1 MNLKSIFIL
10 SLFTISFVFTAHF
23 AATARAADAE
33 DGFKPIFNGKDL
45 DGWDGNPDFWS
56 VKDGAITGQTT
67 KEKPTRGNT
76 FIVWRQGELDDFEL
90 RLDYKI
96 IGGNSGIQYRSF
108 KADGPDEWRIGGY
121 QADFEAGDT
130 FSGICYGERF
140 RGILSLRGKKTI
152 LTVGDDGKLKKE
164 VEDFAKDADIAKAI
178 KKEDWN
184 SYRIVARNFNL
195 THYINGV
202 KTTQVIDR
210 DRKTRRAEGLLALQL
225 HAGPPMN
232 VQFKNIRIKELTKR
246 NRNETNTKK
255 GENKNK

>member
-1 MNLKSIFIL
+1 MTILGLAALVSAFAGQALAADAGKGFKSIF
-10 SLFTISFVFTAHF
+10 
-23 AATARAADAE
+23 
-33 DGFKPIFNGKDL
+33 DGKTLKGWNGDPK
-45 DGWDGNPDFWS
+45 FWS
-56 VKDGAITGQTT
+56 VQDGAITGKTT
-67 KEKPTRGNT
+67 KENPTKGNT
-76 FIVWRQGELDDFEL
+76 FIIWEGKTGNFDL

-202 KTTQVIDR
+202 KTTQFIDR

-232 VQFKNIRIKELTKR
+232 VQFKNIRIKELPKR

>member
-1 MNLKSIFIL
+1 MKKIITTMGLAAFVLAGQAVAAEKGFEKIFDGKTLK
-10 SLFTISFVFTAHF
+10 
-23 AATARAADAE
+23 
-33 DGFKPIFNGKDL
+33 
-45 DGWDGNPDFWS
+45 GWNGNPKFWS

-67 KEKPTRGNT
+67 KENPTKGNT
-76 FIVWRQGELDDFEL
+76 FIIWEGKTGNFDL

-140 RGILSLRGKKTI
+140 RGILSLRGKKTT

-164 VEDFAKDADIAKAI
+164 VEEFAKDADIAKAI

-195 THYINGV
+195 THYINDV
-202 KTTQVIDR
+202 KTTQVVDR
-210 DRKTRRAEGLLALQL
+210 DRKTRRRSRMRSRPDL
-225 HAGPPMN
+225 
-232 VQFKNIRIKELTKR
+232 
-246 NRNETNTKK
+246 
-255 GENKNK
+255 

>member
-1 MNLKSIFIL
+1 MKK
-10 SLFTISFVFTAHF
+10 TITTLGF
-23 AATARAADAE
+23 AALVFVGQAVAAE
-33 DGFKPIFNGKDL
+33 KGFETIFDGKTLKGWNGDPK
-45 DGWDGNPDFWS
+45 FWS
-56 VKDGAITGQTT
+56 VKDGAITGKTT
-67 KEKPTRGNT
+67 KESPTKGNT
-76 FIVWRQGELDDFEL
+76 FIIWEGKTGNFDL

-140 RGILSLRGKKTI
+140 RGILSLRGKKTT

-164 VEDFAKDADIAKAI
+164 VEEFAKDADIAKAI

-195 THYINGV
+195 SHYINDV
-202 KTTQVIDR
+202 KTTQVVDH
-210 DRKTRRAEGLLALQL
+210 DRKTRRADGLLALQL
-225 HAGPPMN
+225 HAGPPMT
-232 VQFKNIRIKELTKR
+232 VQFKNIRIKELPKR
-246 NRNETNTKK
+246 ARKAGNAKEGSN
-255 GENKNK
+255 NKNK

>member
-1 MNLKSIFIL
+1 MKKTITTLGLAALVFVGQAVAAEKGFETIFDGKTLK
-10 SLFTISFVFTAHF
+10 
-23 AATARAADAE
+23 
-33 DGFKPIFNGKDL
+33 GWNGDPK
-45 DGWDGNPDFWS
+45 FWS
-56 VKDGAITGQTT
+56 VKDGAITGKTT
-67 KEKPTRGNT
+67 KENPTKGNT
-76 FIVWRQGELDDFEL
+76 FIIWEGKTGNFDL

-140 RGILSLRGKKTI
+140 RGILSLRGKKTT

-164 VEDFAKDADIAKAI
+164 VEEFAKDADIAKAI

-195 THYINGV
+195 SHYINDV
-202 KTTQVIDR
+202 KTTQVVDH
-210 DRKTRRAEGLLALQL
+210 DRKTRRADGLLALQL
-225 HAGPPMN
+225 HAGPPMT
-232 VQFKNIRIKELTKR
+232 VQFKYIRIKELPKR
-246 NRNETNTKK
+246 ARKAGNAKEGSN
-255 GENKNK
+255 NKNK

>member
-1 MNLKSIFIL
+1 MKKNMTILGLAALVFAFAGQALAADLGKGFKSIF
-10 SLFTISFVFTAHF
+10 
-23 AATARAADAE
+23 
-33 DGFKPIFNGKDL
+33 DGKTLKGWNGDPK
-45 DGWDGNPDFWS
+45 FWS
-56 VKDGAITGQTT
+56 VQDGAITGKTT
-67 KEKPTRGNT
+67 KENPTKGNT
-76 FIVWRQGELDDFEL
+76 FIIWEGKTGNFDL

-232 VQFKNIRIKELTKR
+232 VQFKNIRIKELPKR

>member
-1 MNLKSIFIL
+1 MKKTITTLGLATLVFVGQAVAAEKGFETIFDGKTLK
-10 SLFTISFVFTAHF
+10 
-23 AATARAADAE
+23 
-33 DGFKPIFNGKDL
+33 GWNGDPK
-45 DGWDGNPDFWS
+45 FWS
-56 VKDGAITGQTT
+56 VKDGAITGKTT
-67 KEKPTRGNT
+67 KENPTKGNT
-76 FIVWRQGELDDFEL
+76 FIIWEGKTGNFDL

-140 RGILSLRGKKTI
+140 RGILSLRGKKTT

-164 VEDFAKDADIAKAI
+164 VEEFAKDADIAKAI

-184 SYRIVARNFNL
+184 SYRIVARNFSL

-232 VQFKNIRIKELTKR
+232 VQFKNIRIKELQKR
-246 NRNETNTKK
+246 NRNEANTKK
-255 GENKNK
+255 SENKNK

>member
-1 MNLKSIFIL
+1 MKKNMTILGLAAMVFAFAGQALAADLGKGFKSIF
-10 SLFTISFVFTAHF
+10 
-23 AATARAADAE
+23 
-33 DGFKPIFNGKDL
+33 DGKTLKGWNGDPK
-45 DGWDGNPDFWS
+45 FWS
-56 VKDGAITGQTT
+56 VQDGAITGKTT
-67 KEKPTRGNT
+67 KENPTKGNT
-76 FIVWRQGELDDFEL
+76 FIIWEGKTGNFDL

-232 VQFKNIRIKELTKR
+232 VQFKNIRIKELPKR

>member
-1 MNLKSIFIL
+1 MKKNMTILGLAALVFAFAGQALAADAGKGFKSIF
-10 SLFTISFVFTAHF
+10 
-23 AATARAADAE
+23 
-33 DGFKPIFNGKDL
+33 DGKTLKGWNGDPK
-45 DGWDGNPDFWS
+45 FWS
-56 VKDGAITGQTT
+56 VQDGAITGKTT
-67 KEKPTRGNT
+67 KENPTKGNT
-76 FIVWRQGELDDFEL
+76 FIIWEGKTGNFDL
-90 RLDYKI
+90 RLYYKS
-96 IGGNSGIQYRSF
+96 IGVNSGIQYRSF

-232 VQFKNIRIKELTKR
+232 VQFKNIRIKELPKR

>member
-1 MNLKSIFIL
+1 MKKIITTMGLAAFVLAGQAVAAEKGFEKIFDGKTLK
-10 SLFTISFVFTAHF
+10 
-23 AATARAADAE
+23 
-33 DGFKPIFNGKDL
+33 
-45 DGWDGNPDFWS
+45 GWNGNPKLWS

-67 KEKPTRGNT
+67 KENPTKGNT
-76 FIVWRQGELDDFEL
+76 FIIWEGKTGNFDL

-130 FSGICYGERF
+130 YSGICYGERF
-140 RGILSLRGKKTI
+140 RGILSLRGKKTT

-164 VEDFAKDADIAKAI
+164 VEEFAKDADIAKAI

-195 THYINGV
+195 THYINDV
-202 KTTQVIDR
+202 KTTQVVDH
-210 DRKTRRAEGLLALQL
+210 DRKTRRADGLLALQL
-225 HAGPPMN
+225 HAGPPMT
-232 VQFKNIRIKELTKR
+232 VQFKNIRIKELPKR
-246 NRNETNTKK
+246 ARKAGNAKEGSN
-255 GENKNK
+255 NKNK

>member
-1 MNLKSIFIL
+1 MKKNMTILGLAALVFAFAGQALAADAGKGFKSIF
-10 SLFTISFVFTAHF
+10 
-23 AATARAADAE
+23 
-33 DGFKPIFNGKDL
+33 DGKTLKGWNGDPK
-45 DGWDGNPDFWS
+45 FWS
-56 VKDGAITGQTT
+56 VQDGAITGKTT
-67 KEKPTRGNT
+67 KENPTKGNT
-76 FIVWRQGELDDFEL
+76 FIIWEGKTGNFDL

-184 SYRIVARNFNL
+184 NYRIVARNFNL

-232 VQFKNIRIKELTKR
+232 VQFKNIRIKELPKR

>member
-1 MNLKSIFIL
+1 MKKNMTILGLAALVFAFAGQALAADAGKGFKSIF
-10 SLFTISFVFTAHF
+10 
-23 AATARAADAE
+23 
-33 DGFKPIFNGKDL
+33 DGKTLKGWNGDPK
-45 DGWDGNPDFWS
+45 FWS
-56 VKDGAITGQTT
+56 VQDGTITGKTT
-67 KEKPTRGNT
+67 KENPTKGNT
-76 FIVWRQGELDDFEL
+76 FIIWEGKTGNFDL

-184 SYRIVARNFNL
+184 SYRLSLI
-195 THYINGV
+195 HI
-202 KTTQVIDR
+202 
-210 DRKTRRAEGLLALQL
+210 
-225 HAGPPMN
+225 
-232 VQFKNIRIKELTKR
+232 
-246 NRNETNTKK
+246 
-255 GENKNK
+255 

>member
-1 MNLKSIFIL
+1 MKKIITTMGLAA
-10 SLFTISFVFTAHF
+10 FVFAGQAV
-23 AATARAADAE
+23 AAE
-33 DGFKPIFNGKDL
+33 KGFEKIFDGKTLK
-45 DGWDGNPDFWS
+45 GWNGNPKFWS

-67 KEKPTRGNT
+67 KENPTKGNT
-76 FIVWRQGELDDFEL
+76 FIIWEGKTGNFDL

-130 FSGICYGERF
+130 YSGICYGERF
-140 RGILSLRGKKTI
+140 RGILSLRGKKTT

-164 VEDFAKDADIAKAI
+164 VEEFSKDADIAKVI

-195 THYINGV
+195 THYINDV
-202 KTTQVIDR
+202 KTTQVVDR
-210 DRKTRRAEGLLALQL
+210 DRKTRRADGLLALQL
-225 HAGPPMN
+225 HAGPPMT
-232 VQFKNIRIKELTKR
+232 VQFKNIRIKELPKR
-246 NRNETNTKK
+246 ARKAGNAKK
-255 GENKNK
+255 GSNNKNK

>member
-1 MNLKSIFIL
+1 MKKIITTMGLAA
-10 SLFTISFVFTAHF
+10 FVFAGQAV
-23 AATARAADAE
+23 AAE
-33 DGFKPIFNGKDL
+33 KGFEKIFDGKTLK
-45 DGWDGNPDFWS
+45 GWNGNPKFWS

-67 KEKPTRGNT
+67 KENPTKGNT
-76 FIVWRQGELDDFEL
+76 FIVWEGNTGNFDL

-130 FSGICYGERF
+130 YSGICYGERF
-140 RGILSLRGKKTI
+140 RGILSLRGKKTT

-164 VEDFAKDADIAKAI
+164 VEEFAKDADIAKAI

-195 THYINGV
+195 THYINDV
-202 KTTQVIDR
+202 KTTQVVDR
-210 DRKTRRAEGLLALQL
+210 DIKTRRADGLLALQL
-225 HAGPPMN
+225 HAGPPMT
-232 VQFKNIRIKELTKR
+232 VQFKNIRIKELPKR
-246 NRNETNTKK
+246 ARKAGNAKEGSN
-255 GENKNK
+255 NKNK

>member
-1 MNLKSIFIL
+1 MKKNLTILGLAALVFAFAGQALAADLGKGFKSIF
-10 SLFTISFVFTAHF
+10 
-23 AATARAADAE
+23 
-33 DGFKPIFNGKDL
+33 DGKTLKGWNGAPK
-45 DGWDGNPDFWS
+45 FWS
-56 VKDGAITGQTT
+56 VQDGAITGKTT
-67 KEKPTRGNT
+67 KENPTKGNT
-76 FIVWRQGELDDFEL
+76 FIIWEGKTGNFDL

-232 VQFKNIRIKELTKR
+232 VQFKNIRIKELLKR

>member
-1 MNLKSIFIL
+1 MKRIITTLGLAAVVFVGQAVAAEKGFETIFDGKTLK
-10 SLFTISFVFTAHF
+10 
-23 AATARAADAE
+23 
-33 DGFKPIFNGKDL
+33 GWNGDPK
-45 DGWDGNPDFWS
+45 FWS
-56 VKDGAITGQTT
+56 VQDGAITGKTSKENPT
-67 KEKPTRGNT
+67 KGNT
-76 FIVWRQGELDDFEL
+76 FIIWEGKTGDFDL

-108 KADGPDEWRIGGY
+108 KADGADEWRIGGY

-140 RGILSLRGKKTI
+140 RGILSLRGKKTT
-152 LTVGDDGKLKKE
+152 LTVGEDGKLKKA
-164 VEDFAKDADIAKAI
+164 VEEFAKDADIAKAI

-184 SYRIVARNFNL
+184 NYRIVARNFSL

-210 DRKTRRAEGLLALQL
+210 DKKTRRADGLLALQL

-232 VQFKNIRIKELTKR
+232 VQFKNIRIKELPKR
-246 NRNETNTKK
+246 ARTAGNAKK
-255 GENKNK
+255 GSKNKNK

>member
-1 MNLKSIFIL
+1 MKKNMTILGLAALVFAFAGQALAADAGKGFKSIF
-10 SLFTISFVFTAHF
+10 
-23 AATARAADAE
+23 
-33 DGFKPIFNGKDL
+33 DGKTLKGWNGDPK
-45 DGWDGNPDFWS
+45 FWS
-56 VKDGAITGQTT
+56 VQDGAITGKTT
-67 KEKPTRGNT
+67 KENPTKGNT
-76 FIVWRQGELDDFEL
+76 FIIWEGKTGNFDL

-232 VQFKNIRIKELTKR
+232 VQFKNIRIKELPKR

>member
-1 MNLKSIFIL
+1 MTILGLAALVFAFAGQALAADAGKGFKSIF
-10 SLFTISFVFTAHF
+10 
-23 AATARAADAE
+23 
-33 DGFKPIFNGKDL
+33 DGKTLKGWNGDPK
-45 DGWDGNPDFWS
+45 FWS
-56 VKDGAITGQTT
+56 VQDGAITGKTT
-67 KEKPTRGNT
+67 KENPTKGNT
-76 FIVWRQGELDDFEL
+76 FIIWEGKTGNFDL

-232 VQFKNIRIKELTKR
+232 VQFKNIRIKELPKR

>member
-1 MNLKSIFIL
+1 MKKNMTILGLAALVFAFAGQAIAADLGKGFKSIF
-10 SLFTISFVFTAHF
+10 
-23 AATARAADAE
+23 
-33 DGFKPIFNGKDL
+33 DGKTLKGWNGDPK
-45 DGWDGNPDFWS
+45 FWS
-56 VKDGAITGQTT
+56 VQDGAITGKTT
-67 KEKPTRGNT
+67 KENPTKGNT
-76 FIVWRQGELDDFEL
+76 FIIWEGKTGNFDL

-152 LTVGDDGKLKKE
+152 LTVDDDGKLKKE

-232 VQFKNIRIKELTKR
+232 VQFKNIRIKELPKR

>member
-1 MNLKSIFIL
+1 MKKTITTLGLAALVFVGQAVAAEKGFETIFDGKTLK
-10 SLFTISFVFTAHF
+10 
-23 AATARAADAE
+23 
-33 DGFKPIFNGKDL
+33 GWNGDPK
-45 DGWDGNPDFWS
+45 FWS
-56 VKDGAITGQTT
+56 VKDGAITGKTT
-67 KEKPTRGNT
+67 KENPTKGNT
-76 FIVWRQGELDDFEL
+76 FIIWEGKTGNFEL

-140 RGILSLRGKKTI
+140 RGILSLRGKKTT

-164 VEDFAKDADIAKAI
+164 VEEFAKDADIAKAI

-195 THYINGV
+195 SHYINDV
-202 KTTQVIDR
+202 KTTQVVDH
-210 DRKTRRAEGLLALQL
+210 DRKTRRADGLLALQL
-225 HAGPPMN
+225 HAGPPMT
-232 VQFKNIRIKELTKR
+232 VQFKNIRIKELPKR
-246 NRNETNTKK
+246 ARKAGNAKEGSN
-255 GENKNK
+255 NKNK

>member
-1 MNLKSIFIL
+1 MKKTITTLGLAALVFVGQAVAAEKGFETIFDGKTLK
-10 SLFTISFVFTAHF
+10 
-23 AATARAADAE
+23 
-33 DGFKPIFNGKDL
+33 GWNGDPK
-45 DGWDGNPDFWS
+45 FWS
-56 VKDGAITGQTT
+56 VKDGAITGKTT
-67 KEKPTRGNT
+67 KENPTKGNT
-76 FIVWRQGELDDFEL
+76 FIIWEGKTGNFDL

-140 RGILSLRGKKTI
+140 RGILSLRGKKTT

-164 VEDFAKDADIAKAI
+164 VEEFAKDADIAKAI

-195 THYINGV
+195 SHYINDV
-202 KTTQVIDR
+202 KTTQVVDH
-210 DRKTRRAEGLLALQL
+210 DRKTRRADGLLALQL
-225 HAGPPMN
+225 HAGPPMT
-232 VQFKNIRIKELTKR
+232 VQFKNIRIKELPKR
-246 NRNETNTKK
+246 TRKAGNAKEGSN
-255 GENKNK
+255 NKNK

>member
-1 MNLKSIFIL
+1 MKKNMTILGLAALVFAFAGQALAADLGKGFKSIF
-10 SLFTISFVFTAHF
+10 
-23 AATARAADAE
+23 
-33 DGFKPIFNGKDL
+33 DGKTLKGWNGDPK
-45 DGWDGNPDFWS
+45 FWS
-56 VKDGAITGQTT
+56 VQDGAITGKTT
-67 KEKPTRGNT
+67 KENPTKGNT
-76 FIVWRQGELDDFEL
+76 FIIWEGKTGNFEL

-232 VQFKNIRIKELTKR
+232 VQFKNIRIKELPKR

>member
-1 MNLKSIFIL
+1 MKKNMTILGLAAMVFAFAGQALAADLGKGFKSIF
-10 SLFTISFVFTAHF
+10 
-23 AATARAADAE
+23 
-33 DGFKPIFNGKDL
+33 DGKTLKGWNGDPK
-45 DGWDGNPDFWS
+45 FWS
-56 VKDGAITGQTT
+56 IQDGAITGKTT
-67 KEKPTRGNT
+67 KENPTKGNT
-76 FIVWRQGELDDFEL
+76 FIIWEGKTGNFDL

-232 VQFKNIRIKELTKR
+232 VQFKNIRIKELPKR

>member
-1 MNLKSIFIL
+1 MKKNMTILGLAALVFAFAGQALAADAGKGFKSIF
-10 SLFTISFVFTAHF
+10 
-23 AATARAADAE
+23 
-33 DGFKPIFNGKDL
+33 DGKTLKGWNGDPK
-45 DGWDGNPDFWS
+45 FWS
-56 VKDGAITGQTT
+56 VQNGAITGKTT
-67 KEKPTRGNT
+67 KENPTKGNT
-76 FIVWRQGELDDFEL
+76 FIIWEGKTGNFDL

-232 VQFKNIRIKELTKR
+232 VQFKNIRIKELPKR

-255 GENKNK
+255 SGNKNK

>member
-1 MNLKSIFIL
+1 MKKTITTLGLAALVFVGQAVAAEKGFETIFDGKTLK
-10 SLFTISFVFTAHF
+10 
-23 AATARAADAE
+23 
-33 DGFKPIFNGKDL
+33 GWNGDPK
-45 DGWDGNPDFWS
+45 FWS
-56 VKDGAITGQTT
+56 VKDGAITGKTT
-67 KEKPTRGNT
+67 KENPTKGNT
-76 FIVWRQGELDDFEL
+76 FIIWEGKTGNFDL

-140 RGILSLRGKKTI
+140 RGILSLRGKKTT

-184 SYRIVARNFNL
+184 SYRIVARNFSL

-210 DRKTRRAEGLLALQL
+210 DRKTRRADGLLALQL

-232 VQFKNIRIKELTKR
+232 VQFKNIRIKELQKR
-246 NRNETNTKK
+246 NRNEANTKK
-255 GENKNK
+255 SENKNK

>member
-1 MNLKSIFIL
+1 MKKIITTMVLA
-10 SLFTISFVFTAHF
+10 SFVFAGQAV
-23 AATARAADAE
+23 AAE
-33 DGFKPIFNGKDL
+33 NGFKTIFDGKTL
-45 DGWDGNPDFWS
+45 KGWNGNPKFWS
-56 VKDGAITGQTT
+56 VKDGAMTGQTT
-67 KEKPTRGNT
+67 KDNPTKGNT
-76 FIVWRQGELDDFEL
+76 FIIWEGKTGNFDL

-130 FSGICYGERF
+130 YSGICYGERF
-140 RGILSLRGKKTI
+140 RGILSLRGKKTT

-164 VEDFAKDADIAKAI
+164 VEEFSKDADIAKAI

-202 KTTQVIDR
+202 KTTQVVDR
-210 DRKTRRAEGLLALQL
+210 DRKTRRADGLLALQL
-225 HAGPPMN
+225 HAGPPMT
-232 VQFKNIRIKELTKR
+232 VQFKNIRIKELPKR
-246 NRNETNTKK
+246 ARKAGNTKK
-255 GENKNK
+255 GSKKNNK

>member
-1 MNLKSIFIL
+1 MKKIITTMVLA
-10 SLFTISFVFTAHF
+10 SFVFAGQAV
-23 AATARAADAE
+23 AAE
-33 DGFKPIFNGKDL
+33 NGFKTIFDGKTL
-45 DGWDGNPDFWS
+45 KGWNGNPKFWS
-56 VKDGAITGQTT
+56 VKDGAMTGQTT
-67 KEKPTRGNT
+67 KENPTKGNT
-76 FIVWRQGELDDFEL
+76 FIIWEGKTGNFDL

-130 FSGICYGERF
+130 YSGICYGERF
-140 RGILSLRGKKTI
+140 RGILSLRGKKTT

-164 VEDFAKDADIAKAI
+164 VEEFSKDADIAKAI

-202 KTTQVIDR
+202 KTTQVVDR
-210 DRKTRRAEGLLALQL
+210 DRTTRRADGLLALQL
-225 HAGPPMN
+225 HAGPPMT
-232 VQFKNIRIKELTKR
+232 VQFKNIRIKELPKR
-246 NRNETNTKK
+246 ARKAGNAKK
-255 GENKNK
+255 GSKNKK